1 MDVIT
6 PIPALPNGLRDAALK
21 GTLIPF
27 IGAGASR
34 LAGCPN
40 WIEFADSALRY
51 FVDQGKFSHSQLA
64 QLSQQLPRV
73 KLSIALG
80 LERAHNFADQI

>member
-1 MDVIT
+1 MHVRLLKETKRPISAEMID
-6 PIPALPNGLRDAALK
+6 PIPPSPPGLKEAALR

-40 WIEFADSALRY
+40 WIEFADRALRY
-51 FVDQGKFSHSQLA
+51 FVDQGKFSHGQLA
-64 QLSQQLPRV
+64 QLSQQHPP
-73 KLSIALG
+73 G
-80 LERAHNFADQI
+80 